1 MSTAAATKM
10 IKPPLQVFGI
20 DGRYACALYS
30 AATKMKQLEAVEKD
44 LTTLQ
49 TQFKT
54 DVKLRD
60 ILINPTI
67 KRSLMA
73 SALKDVASKSSYSQA
88 TGNFLESLAEN
99 GRLNK
104 VDQIINAF
112 KLIMAAHRGDVV
124 CEVISAKPLDSSQT
138 KQLEGVLKV
147 SLSEFET
154 RIKTHNSLSFF
165 SNSSKQT
172 RTSNSQPRSIPH

>member
-1 MSTAAATKM
+1 MSTAAATRLV
-10 IKPPLQVFGI
+10 KPPLQVFGI

-49 TQFKT
+49 TQFKS

-67 KRSLMA
+67 KRSLMQ
-73 SALKDVASKSSYSQA
+73 SALKDMSSKQSYSSA
-88 TGNFLESLAEN
+88 TGGFLQCLAEN
-99 GRLNK
+99 RRLNK
-104 VDQIINAF
+104 IDQIINAF

-124 CEVISAKPLDSSQT
+124 CEVVSAKPLDSAQT

-147 SLSEFET
+147 SFHSLFLSE
-154 RIKTHNSLSFF
+154 RF
-165 SNSSKQT
+165 S
-172 RTSNSQPRSIPH
+172 